1 MIVIYVFCDPQ
12 IVLIFGMFFSCSQLL
27 SKGRSMP
34 AASILSGVVS
44 VKVMCI
50 RLVDLRSHGATIIS
64 HSLTPQ
70 SPFVSTI
77 ERPSQK
83 RQTRRRIF
91 PLSFFDSAATSSY
104 EHWLIRTDNYHT
116 LLAEK
121 NIFLALKRELM
132 YLSIVIGTGCSGYCL
147 LALSPHVMIVFLLK
161 VNY

>member
-1 MIVIYVFCDPQ
+1 RERESIE
-12 IVLIFGMFFSCSQLL
+12 GTR
-27 SKGRSMP
+27 GRSMP

-44 VKVMCI
+44 VKVLCI
-50 RLVDLRSHGATIIS
+50 RLVDLRSHGATIFS

-83 RQTRRRIF
+83 QQTRRRIL

-104 EHWLIRTDNYHT
+104 EHWLIRTDNYH
-116 LLAEK
+116 
-121 NIFLALKRELM
+121 RELM

-147 LALSPHVMIVFLLK
+147 LALSSHDFFYFLKSIIKIKNLLQIR
-161 VNY
+161 

>member
-1 MIVIYVFCDPQ
+1 MIVDMI
-12 IVLIFGMFFSCSQLL
+12 LL
-27 SKGRSMP
+27 DEKGRSMP

-104 EHWLIRTDNYHT
+104 EHWLIRTDNYH
-116 LLAEK
+116 
-121 NIFLALKRELM
+121 LKRELM

-147 LALSPHVMIVFLLK
+147 LALSPHSAVSYGVGVLFRLVLYF
-161 VNY
+161 NG

>member
-1 MIVIYVFCDPQ
+1 MIVDMILLDENVISSTYDCYIRILRPPDCVNFWYVLLLQ
-12 IVLIFGMFFSCSQLL
+12 STLIQGTIH
-27 SKGRSMP
+27 
-34 AASILSGVVS
+34 SILSGVIS
-44 VKVMCI
+44 VKVLCI

-104 EHWLIRTDNYHT
+104 EHWLIRTDNYHV
-116 LLAEK
+116 
-121 NIFLALKRELM
+121 
-132 YLSIVIGTGCSGYCL
+132 YLFSS
-147 LALSPHVMIVFLLK
+147 A
-161 VNY
+161 

>member
-1 MIVIYVFCDPQ
+1 
-12 IVLIFGMFFSCSQLL
+12 MFFSCCQLL
-27 SKGRSMP
+27 SKGLSMP

-116 LLAEK
+116 LLAEN
-121 NIFLALKRELM
+121 NIFLARELM

-147 LALSPHVMIVFLLK
+147 LALSPHIRSWPEVISFGLTHP
-161 VNY
+161 

>member
-1 MIVIYVFCDPQ
+1 KARELMIVDMILLDEKV
-12 IVLIFGMFFSCSQLL
+12 IFQLL

-83 RQTRRRIF
+83 RQTRRRTF

-104 EHWLIRTDNYHT
+104 EHWLIRTDNYH
-116 LLAEK
+116 
-121 NIFLALKRELM
+121 LKRELM

-147 LALSPHVMIVFLLK
+147 LALSPHSAVSYGVGVLFRLVLYF
-161 VNY
+161 NG

>member
-1 MIVIYVFCDPQ
+1 MI
-12 IVLIFGMFFSCSQLL
+12 LL
-27 SKGRSMP
+27 DEKGRSMP

-44 VKVMCI
+44 VKVLCI
-50 RLVDLRSHGATIIS
+50 RLVDLRSHGATIFS

-83 RQTRRRIF
+83 QQTRRRIL

-121 NIFLALKRELM
+121 NIFCALKRELM

-147 LALSPHVMIVFLLK
+147 LALSSQSAVSYDGVGVLFRLVLYF
-161 VNY
+161 NG

>member
-1 MIVIYVFCDPQ
+1 MIVDMI
-12 IVLIFGMFFSCSQLL
+12 LL
-27 SKGRSMP
+27 DEKGRSMP

-104 EHWLIRTDNYHT
+104 EHWLIRTDNYHV
-116 LLAEK
+116 
-121 NIFLALKRELM
+121 
-132 YLSIVIGTGCSGYCL
+132 YLFSS
-147 LALSPHVMIVFLLK
+147 A
-161 VNY
+161 